1 MLKEIRDS
9 LPVIG
14 LTVLGIL
21 VTYRFIYVSLTGLEI
36 MGV

>member
-9 LPVIG
+9 LRVIG

-21 VTYRFIYVSLTGLEI
+21 VTYSFIYVSLIGLER

>member
-21 VTYRFIYVSLTGLEI
+21 VTYSFIYVSLTGLEI
-36 MGV
+36 MGA